1 MYLYPFSGLRA
12 GDIGRF
18 RSEAWACVFWMAYGA
33 VQSLSRRAVVRGVCG
48 WRLRVWQFHRARNGV
63 ERGRGGGLVCGG
75 GGLWSAA
82 EGRLQ
87 APWSSGR
94 DRREGCV
101 KTASAAWAGTAQRS
115 ERGTD
120 GRAGYQGEREQ
131 ALTFE
136 IEAGGNYADAGAVY
150 DQAAGLPRSGGT
162 GLF

>member
-33 VQSLSRRAVVRGVCG
+33 VQSLSRRAVVRGLCG
-48 WRLRVWQFHRARNGV
+48 WRLRVWQCHRARNEV

-94 DRREGCV
+94 DRREG
-101 KTASAAWAGTAQRS
+101 WEDGL
-115 ERGTD
+115 RGLGRD
-120 GRAGYQGEREQ
+120 GPKE
-131 ALTFE
+131 
-136 IEAGGNYADAGAVY
+136 
-150 DQAAGLPRSGGT
+150 
-162 GLF
+162 